1 MSKWGNCRAVMV
13 KTVIAG
19 SIATAMLGLAPG
31 ALAQDVAPPAIQP
44 QAQTLAQTSAQ
55 PAVPA
60 DALGVDTPWYEAF
73 TLSMNER
80 MLPGLD
86 LETTVDWESPG
97 GRWGLR
103 VGIQE
108 GPDVRSDVN
117 DLSAGAFIN
126 LGDRFR
132 LGGQVRL
139 ISPEDPMFRLM
150 ESDARQPEIKF
161 ESALRF

>member
-1 MSKWGNCRAVMV
+1 MV
-13 KTVIAG
+13 KTVIAS

-31 ALAQDVAPPAIQP
+31 ALAQDVTPAAIQP
-44 QAQTLAQTSAQ
+44 QAQTSAQ
-55 PAVPA
+55 PVVPA

-108 GPDVRSDVN
+108 GPDVRSDLN

>member
-1 MSKWGNCRAVMV
+1 MSKWGNCRISMTKTAIAAAV
-13 KTVIAG
+13 
-19 SIATAMLGLAPG
+19 ATAMLTLAPG
-31 ALAQDVAPPAIQP
+31 AFAQDSAEEAQIQSAAPVD
-44 QAQTLAQTSAQ
+44 
-55 PAVPA
+55 AV
-60 DALGVDTPWYEAF
+60 GVDTPWYEAF

-86 LETTVDWESPG
+86 LENTVDWESPG
-97 GRWGLR
+97 GRWGVR

-108 GPDVRSDVN
+108 GPDVRNELN

>member
-1 MSKWGNCRAVMV
+1 MV

-19 SIATAMLGLAPG
+19 SIATAMLGLAPA
-31 ALAQDVAPPAIQP
+31 ALAQDAEPTVIETGVQLQSTA
-44 QAQTLAQTSAQ
+44 T
-55 PAVPA
+55 
-60 DALGVDTPWYEAF
+60 DALGVETPWYEAF
-73 TLSMNER
+73 TLSMNEH

-86 LETTVDWESPG
+86 LENTVDWESPG
-97 GRWGLR
+97 GRWGVR
-103 VGIQE
+103 VGIQD

-139 ISPEDPMFRLM
+139 ISPDDPMFRMM